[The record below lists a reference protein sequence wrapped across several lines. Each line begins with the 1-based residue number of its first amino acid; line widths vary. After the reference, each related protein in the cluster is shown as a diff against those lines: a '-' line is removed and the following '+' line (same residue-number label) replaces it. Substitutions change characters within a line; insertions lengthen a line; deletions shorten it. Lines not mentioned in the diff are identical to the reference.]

1 MKMKIAN
8 MEMLTVAT
16 LAANMEMLTVATLA
30 TATEGSYVL
39 DMIRQQ
45 LKEVKDSRVVTLQ
58 FIDRNIIH
66 GTRVRHFSVPFLG
79 RIAA

>member
-8 MEMLTVAT
+8 MEVLTVAT
-16 LAANMEMLTVATLA
+16 LE